1 MGNDSMVNEKNV
13 ELSIIVPVYNSQK
26 YLSQCINSVLA
37 QTHRSFE
44 LILVDD
50 ASTDHSGE
58 ICDTLAAED
67 PRIQVIHHEQNKGLS
82 ISREDGFQRSSG
94 EWISFIDNDDYIVPD
109 MYECLMQNK
118 SKGDIT
124 VSYTHLTLP
133 TKA

>member
-94 EWISFIDNDDYIVPD
+94 EWILFLICMNV
-109 MYECLMQNK
+109 
-118 SKGDIT
+118 
-124 VSYTHLTLP
+124 
-133 TKA
+133 